1 MSDDASK
8 ANDCHKR
15 FEHGLMT
22 YPNQGDADWKYSG
35 ADEARRILGLAY
47 RRLGSTKGQT
57 MVEFAIVATMFFFLI
72 FALLDFGRL
81 FFVQM
86 NLEEAVQEAARY
98 ASTGN
103 HLPDPNNPGQTL
115 SRVQSITT
123 EAEQAAFGW
132 GANVTNIQISS
143 LNGGVGSAGGPG
155 DVVTVSLTV
164 SLKLL
169 TPIVAAGFPN
179 GTYTFISSSTVKNEP
194 FPAADTK

>member
-1 MSDDASK
+1 MNNKVSNVKDRY
-8 ANDCHKR
+8 KR
-15 FEHGLMT
+15 SEHGVMF
-22 YPNQGDADWKYSG
+22 YPNQDGADWKHSRG
-35 ADEARRILGLAY
+35 DETRRILALTY
-47 RRLGSTKGQT
+47 RRLDSTKGQT

-86 NLEEAVQEAARY
+86 NLQEAVQEAARY

-103 HLPDPNNPGQTL
+103 HLPNPNNPGQTL

-132 GANVTNIQISS
+132 GANVTNIKISS

-179 GTYTFISSSTVKNEP
+179 GMYTFISSSTVKNEP
-194 FPAADTK
+194 FSAANTN

>member
-1 MSDDASK
+1 MVSSNRDDTAQPRRGAGRTQRTLYLS
-8 ANDCHKR
+8 CQ
-15 FEHGLMT
+15 T
-22 YPNQGDADWKYSG
+22 YK
-35 ADEARRILGLAY
+35 I
-47 RRLGSTKGQT
+47 GSTKGQALL
-57 MVEFAIVATMFFFLI
+57 EFALVAPLFFFLL

-103 HLPDPNNPGQTL
+103 HLADPKNPGQTL
-115 SRVQSITT
+115 SRLQSITT

-143 LNGGVGSAGGPG
+143 LNGGAGSAGGPG

-169 TPIVAAGFPN
+169 TPIVARGFPN
-179 GTYTFISSSTVKNEP
+179 GAYTFISSSTVKNEA
-194 FPAADTK
+194 FPAGNTK